1 MDNDIILETGN
12 EKLLADIEELWEQ
25 LNQLHMAKSLDF
37 KHHYRTFTFQA
48 RSKSLLSI
56 AEKGKLFIAIAHH
69 REEKIGYIVSSIIDE
84 TGEIDSVFIKP
95 EYRKKGVGN
104 MLMEAS
110 LNWIKTNN
118 VKLIR
123 VAVSVG
129 NEEVFGFYAKYGF
142 KPRLTVLQFG
152 SELP

>member
-1 MDNDIILETGN
+1 
-12 EKLLADIEELWEQ
+12 
-25 LNQLHMAKSLDF
+25 
-37 KHHYRTFTFQA
+37 
-48 RSKSLLSI
+48 
-56 AEKGKLFIAIAHH
+56 
-69 REEKIGYIVSSIIDE
+69 VSSIIDE